1 MDALTVSAL
10 VAACIDVACT
20 TGNPG
25 QVCCRICNTAFE
37 SDVSVSFRS
46 ELCDHSAGLREADQE
61 HSREIPTTGGIRRQ
75 PQPSSFGNIGQL
87 SVSRQQLQSAQLSST
102 TINISGPLI
111 ALSGRQRDELVRLI
125 KAAGFSAGDIPWK
138 SGQQVNTFLD
148 GKQVDY
154 AITIL
159 SVSTQVVKCFRT
171 LMAWQQLPCAQRHEW
186 SAHSLHHYWNNKKLS
201 PTDLARRIN
210 LSHGQQLIALVPHV
224 CPL

>member
-1 MDALTVSAL
+1 MWSLSGSA
-10 VAACIDVACT
+10 
-20 TGNPG
+20 
-25 QVCCRICNTAFE
+25 R
-37 SDVSVSFRS
+37 RY
-46 ELCDHSAGLREADQE
+46 
-61 HSREIPTTGGIRRQ
+61 SREIPTTGGIRRQ
-75 PQPSSFGNIGQL
+75 PQPSSVGNIGQL